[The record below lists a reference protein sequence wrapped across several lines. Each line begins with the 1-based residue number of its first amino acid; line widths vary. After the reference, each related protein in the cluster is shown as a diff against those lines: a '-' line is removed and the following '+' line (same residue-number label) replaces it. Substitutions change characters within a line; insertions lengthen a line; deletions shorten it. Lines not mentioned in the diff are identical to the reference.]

1 VERVTF
7 PSTVTIT
14 IGSVG
19 VAELRDAAIGDRDIT
34 KLEIMN

>member
-1 VERVTF
+1 MGYMEGTRCESDQVRK
-7 PSTVTIT
+7 
-14 IGSVG
+14 G